1 MNLPVATHN
10 PPPSAADDLAR
21 ALAALSETPPDL
33 PRDEWWRVL
42 AALRSMG
49 VSESAARTWSSGSPG
64 FNERDFRDTWR
75 SLSANGGIGPAT
87 LFFIARKYGT
97 WRPDPNAPRPP
108 APTPAEL
115 ARQEAERAKR
125 ATVEDAE
132 RQAKADAAA
141 ADARPRPPPARA
153 PPRPPAPAP
162 ADPAHPYLMRKRIA
176 PPPDMRQEGSALL
189 VPVTWPG
196 GDLRGLQVITADGKK
211 RFSYGTSF
219 QGCLW
224 WARPPAD
231 GVAAPLI
238 IITEGVA
245 DALTVAAA
253 VDEAAAAC
261 AFSASNLPAVA
272 GVLRR
277 CWPAAKIIV
286 AADSDEAG
294 QRAAEKAQAADPR
307 LIVRRPSFDRA
318 R

>member
-1 MNLPVATHN
+1 M
-10 PPPSAADDLAR
+10 LAGLR
-21 ALAALSETPPDL
+21 A
-33 PRDEWWRVL
+33 
-42 AALRSMG
+42 MG
-49 VSESAARTWSSGSPG
+49 VSESAARAWSSGSPR
-64 FNERDFRDTWR
+64 FNERNFRDTWR
-75 SLSANGGIGPAT
+75 SLSAQGGIGPAT
-87 LFFIARKYGT
+87 VFFIARKYGT
-97 WRPDPNAPRPP
+97 WRPDPTAPRPP
-108 APTPAEL
+108 PPTPAEL

-125 ATVEDAE
+125 AAVEDTE

-141 ADARPRPPPARA
+141 ADARQRLAA
-153 PPRPPAPAP
+153 ADP

-189 VPVTWPG
+189 VPVTRPG

-272 GVLRR
+272 GALRR

-294 QRAAEKAQAADPR
+294 QRAAEKAQAVDPR